1 MIEVAIEHEHGSG
14 FTLSVA
20 FSADV
25 RCLALF
31 GESGAGKS
39 SVLDAIAGLL
49 QPSRGRIVLDGRV
62 LFDRAAGSDTPVAQR
77 EVGYVFQDGRLFPH
91 LNVRGNLLYGARAR
105 RREPDD
111 FQAIVELLNLAPLL
125 ARRPDRLSGGE
136 RQRVA
141 IGRALLSAPRILLL
155 DEPLTGLHREAR
167 ASLLA
172 HLRALKQALPVAMV
186 MVSHQPDEVLALADE
201 VVLVAA
207 GEVVGQL
214 SVHAFAERSA
224 GSFPG
229 AETSANY
236 RPS

>member
-1 MIEVAIEHEHGSG
+1 MIEVAVEHEHRSG

-39 SVLDAIAGLL
+39 TVLDAIAGLL
-49 QPSRGRIVLDGRV
+49 TPARGRIVLDGRV
-62 LFDRAAGSDTPVAQR
+62 LFDRAAGIDLPVAQR
-77 EVGYVFQDGRLFPH
+77 EIGYVFQDGRLFPH
-91 LNVRGNLLYGARAR
+91 LNARANLLYGARAR
-105 RREPDD
+105 RREPAD
-111 FQAIVELLNLAPLL
+111 FQAIVDLLNLTPLL
-125 ARRPDRLSGGE
+125 TRRPDGLSGGE

-167 ASLLA
+167 SSLLA

-201 VVLVAA
+201 VVLIAA
-207 GEVVGQL
+207 GEVAGKVGIDG
-214 SVHAFAERSA
+214 FAASRK
-224 GSFPG
+224 
-229 AETSANY
+229 
-236 RPS
+236 

>member
-1 MIEVAIEHEHGSG
+1 MIDVAIKHEHGSG

-49 QPSRGRIVLDGRV
+49 TPACGRIVLDGRV
-62 LFDRAAGSDTPVAQR
+62 LFDRANGIDLSVVQR
-77 EVGYVFQDGRLFPH
+77 EIGYVFQDGRLFPH
-91 LNVRGNLLYGARAR
+91 LSVRGNLLYGARAR
-105 RREPDD
+105 RRAPVD
-111 FQAIVELLNLAPLL
+111 FDAIVELLDLAPLL
-125 ARRPDRLSGGE
+125 ARRPDALSGGE

-155 DEPLTGLHREAR
+155 DEPLTGLHRQAR
-167 ASLLA
+167 SNLLA
-172 HLRALKQALPVAMV
+172 HLSALKQALPVAMV
-186 MVSHQPDEVLALADE
+186 LVSHQPDEVAALADE

-214 SVHAFAERSA
+214 DVQAFAVRIGGLSATVSASA
-224 GSFPG
+224 GNRFP
-229 AETSANY
+229 
-236 RPS
+236 